1 MCFTGLSYLC
11 VCVWTDTF
19 CFLIFGSTAFEML
32 LLQAVSEGS
41 YSAFCVCVC
50 VYIYSINKWPKT
62 THTENMMCF
71 CW

>member
-50 VYIYSINKWPKT
+50 VCIYIA
-62 THTENMMCF
+62 
-71 CW
+71 